1 VTDGRG
7 EQGREAGGT
16 GRYTLALAF
25 ARVAGW
31 IIVPL
36 YVAGICTNYVL
47 ERGAGLLDETDYQ
60 HQVFVEVN
68 DHV

>member
-1 VTDGRG
+1 MTDGTG